1 MRLIFSFLVCFICL
15 VSPAVASDLQLKPPI
30 VAGSSATSGDS
41 APPAENKN
49 QEAKKEEKVKV
60 FAEPAYVYF
69 DEAGKEHIVKRSSVP
84 AKYLDNFSNRHPKVS
99 AIARAARKIAVGW
112 VTPALNLVGAIN
124 NI

>member
-1 MRLIFSFLVCFICL
+1 MRLILSFVVCFICL
-15 VSPAVASDLQLKPPI
+15 ISPAVASDLQLKPPI
-30 VAGSSATSGDS
+30 IAGSSGTSSDS
-41 APPAENKN
+41 ASPAGEKN
-49 QEAKKEEKVKV
+49 QEAKKEAKVKV
-60 FAEPAYVYF
+60 FAEPAFVYV
-69 DEAGKEHIVKRSSVP
+69 DEAGKEHVAKRSSVP